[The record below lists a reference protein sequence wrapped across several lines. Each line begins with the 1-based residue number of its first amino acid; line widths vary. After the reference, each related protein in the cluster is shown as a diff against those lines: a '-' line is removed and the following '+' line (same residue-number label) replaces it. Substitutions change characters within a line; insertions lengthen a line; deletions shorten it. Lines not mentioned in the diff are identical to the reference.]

1 LTRLINAV
9 LIAVV
14 AFFVVLGVFWQFA
27 GGGTGAGPRGE
38 PAVTAVVPRWQ
49 PSGQQEIGVE
59 LTVHNPAGTTGRIT
73 AITYELLVN
82 GQRLDGA
89 TARVPPAGPVDVAAK
104 GDGTVRFS
112 VDLPD
117 GFASQWW
124 TDYMKKAEVSDLRI
138 QGLVTLQRDDGSH
151 EAPFEWRSSWTGDL
165 AKKLESAVRNCDG
178 SSGLC
183 LEDSAFSWKDGALHA
198 RLTLH
203 NPGPDT
209 ISVRNTTLRLLFGDT
224 PVVNGDVDLV
234 REILPGDDAEV
245 DLALGFSQ
253 SGIAAWWPDHVARCE
268 RSPIALGLDL
278 QAHAVAQD
286 DNGTASDVTT
296 VQWVFPASTFQTRFV
311 CA

>member
-1 LTRLINAV
+1 MTRLINAV

-38 PAVTAVVPRWQ
+38 PAVSAVVPRWQ
-49 PSGQQEIGVE
+49 PAGQQEIAVE
-59 LTVHNPAGTTGRIT
+59 LTVHNPAGTPGKIT
-73 AITYELLVN
+73 AVTYELLVD
-82 GQRLDGA
+82 GEPLDRA
-89 TARVPPAGPVDVAAK
+89 TARVPPSGPVDVPAK
-104 GDGTVRFS
+104 GDGTVRFGL
-112 VDLPD
+112 DLPD
-117 GFASQWW
+117 AFATQWW
-124 TDYMKKAEVSDLRI
+124 TQYMQKAEASDLRI
-138 QGLVTLQRDDGSH
+138 QGSVTLQRDDGAH

-165 AKKLESAVRNCDG
+165 AKKLEAAVRNCDG

-183 LEDSAFSWKDGALHA
+183 LEDSQFSWKDGALHA

-209 ISVRNTTLRLLFGDT
+209 VSVRNTTLRLLFGDT

-234 REILPGDDAEV
+234 REILPGDDAQV

-253 SGIAAWWPDHVARCE
+253 AGIAAWWPDHVARCE
-268 RSPIALGLDL
+268 RSPVALGLDL
-278 QAHAVAQD
+278 QAHTVASGND
-286 DNGTASDVTT
+286 TASDVTT
-296 VQWVFPASTFQTRFV
+296 LQWVFPASTFQTRFV